1 VIGPRPVLPARWLLG
16 IVVRVLPAHAR
27 DRYREEFRTELAEL
41 SVPAQIAQALSL
53 LAGSVA
59 LRTALT
65 SRELPT
71 LGGTRRSWRC
81 RLGRHRYIG
90 RESDNPEMRGV
101 GYLQC
106 VRCGKR
112 KDPPSYGVM
121 SAVALGRGGG

>member
-1 VIGPRPVLPARWLLG
+1 VLPARWLLG
-16 IVVRVLPAHAR
+16 IVILVLPAHAR

-41 SVPAQIAQALSL
+41 SVAAQIAQASSL
-53 LAGSVA
+53 LVGSVA

-71 LGGTRRSWRC
+71 LGSTRRSWRC

-90 RESDNPEMRGV
+90 KESDNPEMRGV

-112 KDPPSYGVM
+112 KDPPSYGPPLPTVIGI
-121 SAVALGRGGG
+121 SGGAVGGGG